1 MMSMLWHRLMNRYHL
16 RHLRRKDLPVFLR
29 DYLEG
34 FITMDLTKP
43 VAETDFVVFDS
54 ETTGLNV
61 KKGDRIV
68 SLSAVRLMNGRID
81 LSETFHALVNP
92 NRDIPSE
99 TAVVHEILP
108 RMVDGKPGIESVLPD
123 FIRYV
128 GPAVL
133 VGHHAWLD
141 MSFLNHE
148 MNRLFGFPFQN
159 VVVDT
164 AILDQVI
171 VVRKTPAYMRDT
183 IRINSTLSS
192 VAERYHVSLEEHHSS
207 FGDALAT
214 AQIFQNMLKQ
224 AQQSGLV
231 SLKDLLRVAFT
242 PPSLDLRRPG
252 GPHA

>member
-1 MMSMLWHRLMNRYHL
+1 MMSMLWHRLRNRYHL
-16 RHLRRKDLPVFLR
+16 RHLRRKDLPVHLR

-34 FITMDLTKP
+34 FITLDLKKP
-43 VAETDFVVFDS
+43 IAETEFVVLDS

-68 SLSAVRLMNGRID
+68 SISAVRLKDGRID
-81 LSETFHALVNP
+81 LSEAFHALVNP
-92 NRDIPSE
+92 NRDIPSV
-99 TAVVHEILP
+99 TAVIHEILP

-128 GPAVL
+128 GCTVL

-148 MNRLFGFPFQN
+148 MSRLFGFPLQN

-164 AILDQVI
+164 AILDQVL
-171 VVRKTPAYMRDT
+171 VVRKTPVSMRDT

-192 VAERYHVSLEEHHSS
+192 LAERYHVSLEEQHSS

-214 AQIFQNMLKQ
+214 AQIFQNMIKQ
-224 AQQSGLV
+224 AQQGGV
-231 SLKDLLRVAFT
+231 VTLKDLLRMAFT
-242 PPSLDLRRPG
+242 PPSLDLRKPG
-252 GPHA
+252 VPAA